1 MVKRLDIYFD
11 HCSTLFESIQVDVTE
26 LLLNNLDSPA
36 NYLSPDE
43 NENLNK
49 TSGDEKYQSLSSA
62 QASVSSDE
70 PDDQLTDANPTKRE
84 MNFTEAANEIQN
96 DLNNLA
102 AMIQGVSLISTDD
115 QENEKSA
122 RDDDD
127 DKTEPSRIPV
137 PRRPMFDE
145 DDDTS
150 RQATQNYDLHDFEQE
165 VRSFSPY
172 LQQIQLAV
180 WS

>member
-1 MVKRLDIYFD
+1 M
-11 HCSTLFESIQVDVTE
+11 TE

-70 PDDQLTDANPTKRE
+70 PDDQLTDANATKKDV
-84 MNFTEAANEIQN
+84 NFTEAANEIQN

-115 QENEKSA
+115 QDNEKSA

-127 DKTEPSRIPV
+127 DDKTEPSRKPV
-137 PRRPMFDE
+137 PRRAMFDE

-150 RQATQNYDLHDFEQE
+150 KQATQNYDLHDFEQE

-172 LQQIQLAV
+172 LQQIQRPVRSWILDNCRV
-180 WS
+180 SK